1 MRFSFRFLTVW
12 AVRKQRIQ
20 KTLILSIFEQ
30 PRFSRI
36 RPVRK
41 QVDCGSATHHNRYGL
56 PAGLRPRESTEAV
69 LCYVLYIFMIQ
80 RVHVIKGEIMKKY
93 MLAGLL
99 AVVSVNV
106 FAEEFTTHPEGD
118 ADFITFVNQQRQNWD
133 ENAVIISEGTR
144 GDFLNYIDETPEILQ
159 IYNNKEKTAMFLSV
173 ENPAQYIKPGKCLVN
188 TIGYDILKEM
198 AGDNEV
204 SNCSWR
210 LFCGTEMN
218 YDGYY
223 AVELC
228 GDMVSD

>member
-1 MRFSFRFLTVW
+1 M
-12 AVRKQRIQ
+12 
-20 KTLILSIFEQ
+20 
-30 PRFSRI
+30 
-36 RPVRK
+36 
-41 QVDCGSATHHNRYGL
+41 
-56 PAGLRPRESTEAV
+56 
-69 LCYVLYIFMIQ
+69 LCFIHFYDIIYIY
-80 RVHVIKGEIMKKY
+80 HKGEIMKKY
-93 MLAGLL
+93 ILFSLL
-99 AVVSVNV
+99 AVVSVSA
-106 FAEEFTTHPEGD
+106 FAEEFTTHPKGD
-118 ADFITFVNQQRQNWD
+118 ADFITFVNQQRQNRD

-198 AGDNEV
+198 AGDNEA

-218 YDGYY
+218 YDGFY